1 MERICINKLRVPQ
14 ITYNFEVEDFHA
26 YYVTDEMVLVHNR
39 CVEDDFYRGGND
51 MTLKSNEYVVKD
63 GLVVPG
69 KDGISIN
76 LDIAEA
82 GKHGK
87 PYKVVSIPK
96 GLTIAQKGS
105 KLSHYVIRPEY
116 AMPLSEYQK
125 LLYEVVLI
133 PVQ

>member
-1 MERICINKLRVPQ
+1 
-14 ITYNFEVEDFHA
+14 
-26 YYVTDEMVLVHNR
+26 MVLVHNI

-76 LDIAEA
+76 LDIAKD

-87 PYKVVSIPK
+87 PYKVVNF
-96 GLTIAQKGS
+96 
-105 KLSHYVIRPEY
+105 PE
-116 AMPLSEYQK
+116 
-125 LLYEVVLI
+125 
-133 PVQ
+133 